1 MKKNGYTLTEL
12 IAVFVIIGL
21 VIIVAIPVSNSI
33 MKNNEKERAMLYV
46 ETLEK
51 AVITYCDLYYDDSNT
66 ECSVSYGTL
75 KDKNL
80 IKVYSYK
87 NITANIKLSS
97 ILKIDDSE
105 VKIDN
110 SELEIVFKKNNV
122 NLYMCTKTNC
132 ELCTKTNCK

>member
-51 AVITYCDLYYDDSNT
+51 AVTTYCDLYYSGDVSCT
-66 ECSVSYGTL
+66 VSYEEL
-75 KDKNL
+75 KSKKLVNDYN
-80 IKVYSYK
+80 YK
-87 NITANIKLSS
+87 GVKADINNTNFGINNNI
-97 ILKIDDSE
+97 E
-105 VKIDN
+105 VK
-110 SELEIVFKKNNV
+110 FKKDNKSA
-122 NLYMCTKTNC
+122 YKCTKTQCN
-132 ELCTKTNCK
+132 

>member
-51 AVITYCDLYYDDSNT
+51 AVITYCDLYYDGPNT
-66 ECSVSYGTL
+66 ECSVSYDTL

-80 IKVYSYK
+80 IKDYSYK
-87 NITANIKLSS
+87 NITANITSNT
-97 ILKIDDSE
+97 DDFNLNGDLIIE
-105 VKIDN
+105 
-110 SELEIVFKKNNV
+110 FKKDNKT
-122 NLYMCTKTNC
+122 LYN
-132 ELCTKTNCK
+132 CTKTNCK